1 MSKRLGSHIIFQF
14 SLSCKGPLPIKVTR
28 LSFFNA
34 LASLCQTVLI
44 PFVVGLKVIINFNA
58 LPWLLNLL
66 SSSKKGIRKEACW
79 TISNITAG
87 NKEQI
92 QAVIEANIIPPL
104 IQLLSNAEFDIRK
117 VRRSTAGLEL
127 HRICKK

>member
-1 MSKRLGSHIIFQF
+1 M
-14 SLSCKGPLPIKVTR
+14 P
-28 LSFFNA
+28 
-34 LASLCQTVLI
+34 LASCVRSAQLGRTGPQ
-44 PFVVGLKVIINFNA
+44 VIINFNA

-117 VRRSTAGLEL
+117 VR
-127 HRICKK
+127 C

>member
-1 MSKRLGSHIIFQF
+1 MQ
-14 SLSCKGPLPIKVTR
+14 
-28 LSFFNA
+28 
-34 LASLCQTVLI
+34 
-44 PFVVGLKVIINFNA
+44 VIINFNA

-104 IQLLSNAEFDIRK
+104 IELLSNAEFDIRK
-117 VRRSTAGLEL
+117 VHFTLRFDFTVSP
-127 HRICKK
+127 C

>member
-1 MSKRLGSHIIFQF
+1 MDGVTDYSS
-14 SLSCKGPLPIKVTR
+14 SAVLP
-28 LSFFNA
+28 
-34 LASLCQTVLI
+34 Q
-44 PFVVGLKVIINFNA
+44 VIINFNA

-92 QAVIEANIIPPL
+92 QAVIEATIIPPL

-117 VRRSTAGLEL
+117 VCAKHAYFGKRCSKRSEVPLGTGS
-127 HRICKK
+127 RVP

>member
-1 MSKRLGSHIIFQF
+1 MDGLVNASFLIWSGVIIDGWLLQ
-14 SLSCKGPLPIKVTR
+14 
-28 LSFFNA
+28 
-34 LASLCQTVLI
+34 
-44 PFVVGLKVIINFNA
+44 VIINFNA

-104 IQLLSNAEFDIRK
+104 IELLSNAEFDIRK
-117 VRRSTAGLEL
+117 VHFTFRFHHLREERRGCCGRLYL
-127 HRICKK
+127 VYNI